1 MTDRNAASRS
11 TPLRDALA
19 HILALSKKALP
30 GPWSHKVLR
39 DYNLSPNDNDTP
51 YVYGPDDTKVMCGL
65 WPVHGPKP
73 ENVIEAE
80 RQTFATI
87 ELVAALRNLIQERG
101 DELLSIAQS
110 ETAALLDARRA
121 LVEQAR
127 EIAELRASLKSV
139 KVERGELALKLA
151 GAECFIEEQRK
162 KGNIK

>member
-110 ETAALLDARRA
+110 EKARISDARIKELVRNVFIGINCPDVSASECIEHAIRTAVEEDRA
-121 LVEQAR
+121 
-127 EIAELRASLKSV
+127 
-139 KVERGELALKLA
+139 
-151 GAECFIEEQRK
+151 
-162 KGNIK
+162 